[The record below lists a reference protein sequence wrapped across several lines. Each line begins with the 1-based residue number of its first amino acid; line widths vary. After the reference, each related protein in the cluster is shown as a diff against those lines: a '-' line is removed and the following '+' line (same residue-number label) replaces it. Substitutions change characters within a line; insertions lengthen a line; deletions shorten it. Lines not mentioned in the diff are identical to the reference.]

1 MKNEYEVIG
10 KAIEEILT
18 SELSDF
24 LDQIMLSHR
33 LKEEYKRI
41 SSTDAPVELKRLYE
55 SAIELV
61 GVPTFSESKVRTP
74 TAVSA

>member
-41 SSTDAPVELKRLYE
+41 SSTDAPVELKQLYE
-55 SAIELV
+55 SAIEMV
-61 GVPTFSESKVRTP
+61 GVPTFGKPEACTP
-74 TAVSA
+74 TVVNA

>member
-1 MKNEYEVIG
+1 MKSEYEVIG

-41 SSTDAPVELKRLYE
+41 SSTDAPVELKHLYE
-55 SAIELV
+55 SAIEMV
-61 GVPTFSESKVRTP
+61 GVPTFSESKVLTP